1 MLQNHRTLGSVVAER
16 DNYVLLQGGN
26 VSPNLLD
33 KSHDT
38 QDSSKHMH
46 EEVVPVSHQCLEM

>member
-1 MLQNHRTLGSVVAER
+1 MLPNHRTLGSVVAER
-16 DNYVLLQGGN
+16 NNYVLLQGEN

-38 QDSSKHMH
+38 QDSSEHTH
-46 EEVVPVSHQCLEM
+46 EEVAPVNHQCLER